1 MTPADP
7 TEGADGVQ
15 RKLRQLA
22 ELPVSALRQ
31 VGPRTERELAELGI
45 GSVLDLLTHYPR
57 RYLDGTRLRP
67 IAELAAGEK
76 VSLLARVVRV
86 GQASSGYGRGRRR
99 GPSRV
104 ELDIADESGRLR
116 VVFFNQVWRAKQL
129 PVGSL
134 ALFFGSI
141 STYRDALQLNSPM
154 AEVLELPGEDDGDE
168 HDRDGGRGGD
178 GEGDGDRGVRRGRV
192 YPIYPLTDKAK
203 LTSLRISRIVGEA
216 LDRARDFAD
225 PVEPA
230 WRDRFGLV
238 DRTTAYNHIHRPATS
253 EQTEP
258 ARRRLAFDELFRLQL
273 ALVLRQARLQRD
285 ARGIRHMVDGTG
297 GPDGAPTLV
306 SQFLDR
312 LPFELTGAQRQAVEA
327 IRDDLAGPLPM
338 HRLLQGDVGSGKT
351 VVALAAMLTATQG
364 GHQAALMAP
373 TEALAEQHAEEVRSL
388 LAALS
393 VPDAG
398 TLEGRRPLGVALL
411 TNRSTASERR
421 LIHAGLADGTVDI
434 LIGTHAL
441 LTDQVA
447 FSSLGVVVIDEQHR
461 FGVEQRAAL
470 RAKGRGEDG
479 TGRDPDLLVM
489 TATPI
494 PRTAAMVVFGDLD
507 MTIID
512 QLPPGRQPV
521 VTRWL
526 RTPLEAEEAWAR
538 VRSEVAAGRRAF
550 VVCALVEGS
559 DRVQAT
565 SVVAEAQRLAG
576 AELAGLEVGLLHGQ
590 LPSVEKERVM
600 AEFRSGRLQVLVAT
614 TVIEVGVDIPEASVM
629 VIEDADRFGIA
640 QLHQLRGRVGRGNE
654 PAWCYLLSENEAPE
668 PEARLSAMER
678 TTDGF
683 LLAEVD
689 LELRGEGT
697 ILGARQK
704 GRSDLRLAKLI
715 GDQDLVVRAREMAVS
730 VVGDDPLLVDHPQ
743 LEEELRIFIDDDEA
757 EFLFKS

>member
-1 MTPADP
+1 MSRAD
-7 TEGADGVQ
+7 TTDGAAGVQ

-22 ELPVSALRQ
+22 ELPVSQLRQ
-31 VGPRTERELAELGI
+31 VGSRTEQELAVLGI
-45 GSVLDLLTHYPR
+45 VTVLDLLTHYPR

-67 IAELAAGEK
+67 IADLMAGEK
-76 VSLLARVVRV
+76 VSVLARVVRV

-104 ELDIADESGRLR
+104 ELDIADDSGRLR
-116 VVFFNQVWRAKQL
+116 VVFFNQAWRAKQL
-129 PVGSL
+129 PVGTL
-134 ALFFGSI
+134 ALFFGTI
-141 STYRDALQLNSPM
+141 GTYRDAPQLNSPM
-154 AEVLELPGEDDGDE
+154 AEVLELPGEAGEDDGD
-168 HDRDGGRGGD
+168 GVAA
-178 GEGDGDRGVRRGRV
+178 GDGDGRRGRV
-192 YPIYPLTDKAK
+192 YPIYPLTDKAN
-203 LTSLRISRIVGEA
+203 LTSLRISRIMGEA
-216 LDRARDFAD
+216 LDRAQDFAD
-225 PVEPA
+225 PVATP

-238 DRTTAYNHIHRPATS
+238 DRTTAYNDIHRPAAA

-285 ARGIRHMVDGTG
+285 ARGIRHVVAATEGSDGT
-297 GPDGAPTLV
+297 PTLV
-306 SQFLDR
+306 AQFLDR
-312 LPFELTGAQRQAVEA
+312 LPFELTRAQRQAMEA

-351 VVALAAMLTATQG
+351 VVAVAAMLTATQG

-373 TEALAEQHAEEVRSL
+373 TEVLAEQHAEEVRSL
-388 LAALS
+388 LSGLT
-393 VPDAG
+393 VPDAA
-398 TLEGRRPLGVALL
+398 TLEGHRPLGVALL
-411 TNRSTASERR
+411 TNRSTASERK

-441 LTDQVA
+441 LTDQVT

-479 TGRDPDLLVM
+479 FGSDPDLLVM

-512 QLPPGRQPV
+512 ELPPGRLPI

-526 RTPLEAEEAWAR
+526 RTPLEAEEGWSR
-538 VRSEVAAGRRAF
+538 VRSEVAAGHRAF
-550 VVCALVEGS
+550 VVCPLVEGS

-565 SVVAEAQRLAG
+565 SVVAEAERLAG
-576 AELAGLEVGLLHGQ
+576 AELVGLKVGLLHGQ
-590 LPSVEKERVM
+590 LPSAQKERVM
-600 AEFRSGRLQVLVAT
+600 AQFRAGDIEVLVAT

-730 VVGDDPLLVDHPQ
+730 VVGDDPLLVDHPL
-743 LEEELRIFIDDDEA
+743 LEEELRIFIDDEEA